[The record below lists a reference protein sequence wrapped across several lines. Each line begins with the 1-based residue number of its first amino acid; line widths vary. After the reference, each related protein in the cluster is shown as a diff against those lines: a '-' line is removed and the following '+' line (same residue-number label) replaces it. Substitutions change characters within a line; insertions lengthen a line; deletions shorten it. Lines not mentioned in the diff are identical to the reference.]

1 MFKRA
6 YAPSSWTLPS
16 HASLMTGCYPSMHNA
31 HRSEHAKPP
40 YFCTKL
46 SDNNVTI
53 AEILSEH
60 GYDTA
65 GIIAGTFCKAVFGLG
80 QGFKFYDDNLD
91 PWGGERRAHEINGLV
106 FAWLNNRETQLAQQ
120 KFLLFNVT
128 LPVFLFIHY
137 FDPHQSYMPP
147 APFDTRYPGRD
158 DAVISAYTSTS
169 AASYKEKELE
179 LLTDVIKRKHV
190 LSIKEKNHLL
200 ALYDGELSFVDD
212 AVGKLMKKLQELK
225 LYAKS
230 MIIVTSDH
238 GESFGEQHLM
248 THGIALYDDN
258 LRVPL
263 IIKYPSWPKK
273 TGVVDDPVSLVDI
286 FPEILNTVSLPIPE
300 NIQGIVFQFPEKPRT
315 IIAENYQD
323 PTWKR
328 RQDLKHLARDLKAIY
343 SDDFK
348 YLWASD
354 GRCELYNI
362 TGDPLESTNLA
373 DKLPRKAQELNAQL
387 ELWKRSFNPIEGNKE
402 LPKPDQAITEKLRSL
417 GYIE

>member
-1 MFKRA
+1 
-6 YAPSSWTLPS
+6 
-16 HASLMTGCYPSMHNA
+16 
-31 HRSEHAKPP
+31 
-40 YFCTKL
+40 
-46 SDNNVTI
+46 
-53 AEILSEH
+53 
-60 GYDTA
+60 
-65 GIIAGTFCKAVFGLG
+65 
-80 QGFKFYDDNLD
+80 
-91 PWGGERRAHEINGLV
+91 
-106 FAWLNNRETQLAQQ
+106 
-120 KFLLFNVT
+120 
-128 LPVFLFIHY
+128 
-137 FDPHQSYMPP
+137 
-147 APFDTRYPGRD
+147 
-158 DAVISAYTSTS
+158 
-169 AASYKEKELE
+169 
-179 LLTDVIKRKHV
+179 
-190 LSIKEKNHLL
+190 
-200 ALYDGELSFVDD
+200 
-212 AVGKLMKKLQELK
+212 
-225 LYAKS
+225 
-230 MIIVTSDH
+230 
-238 GESFGEQHLM
+238 
-248 THGIALYDDN
+248 
-258 LRVPL
+258 L
-263 IIKYPSWPKK
+263 IIKYPSWSKK

-387 ELWKRSFNPIEGNKE
+387 ELWKRSFNPTEGNKE

>member
-1 MFKRA
+1 
-6 YAPSSWTLPS
+6 
-16 HASLMTGCYPSMHNA
+16 MHNA

-80 QGFKFYDDNLD
+80 QGFKFYDDNLE

-190 LSIKEKNHLL
+190 LSIKEKNHFL
-200 ALYDGELSFVDD
+200 ALYDGELLFVDD
-212 AVGKLMKKLQELK
+212 AVGKLMEKLQELK
-225 LYAKS
+225 LFAQS

-238 GESFGEQHLM
+238 GESFGEHHLM

-263 IIKYPSWPKK
+263 IIKYPSWHKK

-286 FPEILNTVSLPIPE
+286 FPEILNTVSLSIPE
-300 NIQGIVFQFPEKPRT
+300 NIQGIVLQLPEKPRT

-343 SDDFK
+343 SGDFK

-362 TGDPLESTNLA
+362 IDDPLESANLA